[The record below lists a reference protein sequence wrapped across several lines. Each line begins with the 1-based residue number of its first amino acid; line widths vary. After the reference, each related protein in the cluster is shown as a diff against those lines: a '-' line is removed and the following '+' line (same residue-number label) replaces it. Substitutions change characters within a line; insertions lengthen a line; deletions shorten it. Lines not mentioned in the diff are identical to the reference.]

1 MARVTIGV
9 PVFNA
14 ESLLERSL
22 DNLAAQTFRDF
33 NIIVLDNASTDR
45 TSAIIEKFVQKDT
58 RFSHRIQPYNKG
70 CRQNF
75 VDVLAMAETPYFMWR
90 AYDDYSSVNFI
101 DELVRLLDATP
112 NAALAVGRTVMEK
125 RGRSRV
131 KVYPQQWPSEP
142 NDVYAARLVV
152 RARAGWI
159 YGLYRTN
166 ELRWSLNHVV
176 AHFEHVHAFDP
187 LTILPFLIQRRVV
200 GTDKADFI
208 QGFVD
213 VDNGAQESGIIDPE
227 MMQKLRD
234 DFRRYCSIHLPS
246 LVGTQAVRG
255 LMKPALWH
263 YADRSYR
270 WLKILNARTRMFF
283 GEKPHAPTTKY
294 DAVPVAANIS
304 SNTNE

>member
-1 MARVTIGV
+1 
-9 PVFNA
+9 
-14 ESLLERSL
+14 
-22 DNLAAQTFRDF
+22 
-33 NIIVLDNASTDR
+33 
-45 TSAIIEKFVQKDT
+45 
-58 RFSHRIQPYNKG
+58 
-70 CRQNF
+70 
-75 VDVLAMAETPYFMWR
+75 
-90 AYDDYSSVNFI
+90 
-101 DELVRLLDATP
+101 
-112 NAALAVGRTVMEK
+112 
-125 RGRSRV
+125 
-131 KVYPQQWPSEP
+131 
-142 NDVYAARLVV
+142 
-152 RARAGWI
+152 
-159 YGLYRTN
+159 
-166 ELRWSLNHVV
+166 LRWSLNHVV